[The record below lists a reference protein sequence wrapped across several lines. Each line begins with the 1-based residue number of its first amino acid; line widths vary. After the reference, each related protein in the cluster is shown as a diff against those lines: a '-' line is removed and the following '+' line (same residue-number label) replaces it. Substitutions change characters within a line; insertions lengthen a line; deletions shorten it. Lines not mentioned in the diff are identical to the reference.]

1 MNLKE
6 NVSYIKDEISTE
18 EQFFES
24 FFRVESFYKKYKRIL
39 FLTIGLVFFGVIGMM
54 ISDYLGEKNTEVA
67 NEAYGK
73 VLTNN
78 DKESLAQL
86 KSANETLYNVALFQ
100 VSKGQIAEVKGQ
112 YIEDLAQYNKA
123 VATGNLIAL
132 DEMIMKQDFLLS
144 DFAIIS
150 KSLILIDK
158 KEYKKAKE
166 TIQKITPKSN
176 VLPLANIIKHFLLT
190 K

>member
-1 MNLKE
+1 
-6 NVSYIKDEISTE
+6 
-18 EQFFES
+18 
-24 FFRVESFYKKYKRIL
+24 
-39 FLTIGLVFFGVIGMM
+39 
-54 ISDYLGEKNTEVA
+54 
-67 NEAYGK
+67 
-73 VLTNN
+73 LTNN